1 MDREAMRSTYIL
13 LMLGLPALAILNA
26 VWWGSELQSFT
37 KKVRS
42 FESTA
47 HIEQFK
53 TVVAHQMYAALVQI
67 VLLATPP
74 IVFFVGLARRVLTP
88 TDVLFIILPS
98 ALVIVVAAVY
108 KKVETQARSIPASDD
123 ELRRQRDAIISTWI
137 KKPFP
142 NW

>member
-1 MDREAMRSTYIL
+1 MRSTYIL

-37 KKVRS
+37 KKVTS
-42 FESTA
+42 FEATA

-74 IVFFVGLARRVLTP
+74 IVFFVGLARHVLTP

-98 ALVIVVAAVY
+98 ALVIVVAAIY
-108 KKVETQARSIPASDD
+108 KRVETQARSIPAADD
-123 ELRRQRDAIISTWI
+123 ELRRQRDAIITTWV
-137 KKPFP
+137 KKPLP
-142 NW
+142 DW